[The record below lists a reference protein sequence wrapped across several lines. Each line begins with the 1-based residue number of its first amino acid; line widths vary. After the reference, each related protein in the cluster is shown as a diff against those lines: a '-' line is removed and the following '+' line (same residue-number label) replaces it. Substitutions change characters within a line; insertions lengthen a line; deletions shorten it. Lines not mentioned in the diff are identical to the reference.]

1 MHWIKFAPSDDY
13 SARCALRPPVPLLL
27 AALKAFAGRSAGTGD
42 AAHPI
47 TTACRMPAS
56 EASGGPACR
65 NFRQQAPVGKF
76 NPPAGSNGI
85 GDDLRSLIG
94 VNPGL
99 KRAEIPRLPAMSLRG
114 FVQPHGGPPQALLE
128 ISELNRVF
136 LVQEGTEIPITVAGS
151 ISPVGRAELTGLGR
165 QRLPAKAPTPQA
177 HDAQGQSQI
186 ILTVVKISNEGVTVK
201 AGLMAQTMII
211 R

>member
-1 MHWIKFAPSDDY
+1 MNRHAIIPWA
-13 SARCALRPPVPLLL
+13 ARRSNCILR
-27 AALKAFAGRSAGTGD
+27 AALAFAAAVVCLPVVYAADPPAPPARPSYYQGLQD
-42 AAHPI
+42 AAREAAGGAGAAVAA
-47 TTACRMPAS
+47 TAPAADAAPAS
-56 EASGGPACR
+56 
-65 NFRQQAPVGKF
+65 
-76 NPPAGSNGI
+76 PAGG
-85 GDDLRSLIG
+85 GDDLRALIG

-136 LVQEGTEIPITVAGS
+136 LVQEGTEIPITVAGRV
-151 ISPVGRAELTGLGR
+151 SPVGRAELTGLGA
-165 QRLPAKAPTPQA
+165 AKTGGSDAA
-177 HDAQGQSQI
+177 ADAQGQSQI